1 MFVFIPQVTQNHI
14 TYKDSSATKF
24 EKLISHKDISALRF
38 PAQVWCEAFA
48 FLLACGCW
56 SRLDHGWY
64 VLRSNQLK
72 ISDCTVFVWGKF
84 HGFWN
89 APEVIG
95 PPKRKLDRIGS
106 RSFENA
112 DCRSQQFDLR
122 QRKNWVSA
130 RKLSVLSHRGLALE
144 PSKKHMR

>member
-56 SRLDHGWY
+56 SRLEIMDDMSWDPISSR
-64 VLRSNQLK
+64 LR
-72 ISDCTVFVWGKF
+72 IAFVWGKF